1 MNGARGVSALLH
13 VAVEVERELEV
24 VLMHV
29 IMLSPKTLSKLKTVA
44 WMSVLKVQCHHTV

>member
-24 VLMHV
+24 VPMHV
-29 IMLSPKTLSKLKTVA
+29 IMLGPMMLPKLKTVA
-44 WMSVLKVQCHHTV
+44 WISVLKVQCHHTV